1 MSDERKLYDC
11 ELIQDLLPLYQDDVC
26 SDVSRKAVEEHLSE
40 CDTCR
45 IVAEKLKNT
54 TVDDSLVYEKNGVLR
69 EHAKKE
75 RRKSVTVG
83 VGMAG
88 ILMIPVIVC
97 LICNLAIGH
106 GLDWFFIVLTSLLVT
121 ASLTVVPLIVQE
133 KRGLW
138 TLGSFVISLILLLL
152 VTSIYSHGNWFFLAV
167 IPTIFGLSVVFMP
180 YVVLNIR
187 LPKVLEHS
195 KALIV
200 MLWDT
205 IWLYAV
211 IVVCGLHVKNP
222 QEYWDVSLKIT
233 TFCVI
238 YPWILF
244 LIIRYLR
251 VNGLIKAGMSIGLT
265 GIFVAVVNDVIVFI
279 TDGKWHMALSD
290 ADLSYWGENVSGVNV
305 LDANIKW
312 IFFLTLV
319 VIGVLLIVAGIM
331 KAYRL
336 SKCNKK

>member
-1 MSDERKLYDC
+1 MSDERKAYDC

-26 SDVSRKAVEEHLSE
+26 SAASRKIVEEHLAE
-40 CDTCR
+40 CDACKN
-45 IVAEKLKNT
+45 VAEKLKNT
-54 TVDDSLVYEKNGVLR
+54 TVDDRIVREKNGVLR

-83 VGMAG
+83 VCMAG

-106 GLDWFFIVLTSLLVT
+106 GLDWFFIVLASLLVT
-121 ASLTVVPLIVQE
+121 ASLTVVPMVVQDN
-133 KRGLW
+133 RGLW
-138 TLGSFVISLILLLL
+138 TLGSFVVSLTLLLL
-152 VTSIYSHGNWFFLAV
+152 VTNIYTHGNWFFLAV

-180 YVVLNIR
+180 YVVWNIR
-187 LPKVLEHS
+187 LPQVLEHS

-211 IVVCGLHVKNP
+211 IVVCGLHAKNP
-222 QEYWDVSLKIT
+222 QQYWDISLKIT

-238 YPWILF
+238 YPWIIF
-244 LIIRYLR
+244 WVIRYLR
-251 VNGLIKAGMSIGLT
+251 VNGLIKAGISIGLT
-265 GIFVAVVNDVIVFI
+265 GIFIAVVNDMIFYI
-279 TDGKWHMALSD
+279 TDGKWQMALLD

-305 LDANIKW
+305 LDANIKL
-312 IFFLTLV
+312 IILLTSV
-319 VIGVLLIVAGIM
+319 VIGVFLIVAGM
-331 KAYRL
+331 VKAYRKR
-336 SKCNKK
+336 KCEED